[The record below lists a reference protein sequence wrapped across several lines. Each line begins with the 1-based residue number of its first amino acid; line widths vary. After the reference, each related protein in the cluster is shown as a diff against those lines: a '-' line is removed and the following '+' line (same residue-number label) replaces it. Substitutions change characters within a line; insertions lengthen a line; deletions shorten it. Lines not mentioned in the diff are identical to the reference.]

1 MIAFLERQMDE
12 QFVRCDETD
21 DLNDK
26 NSKMDLTKVGGSKWN
41 SKLAYGAKFKLTL
54 PTQQTINDFKKD
66 TVELRSSHE
75 AIDILN
81 TKRSKGK
88 RQFITEGN
96 N

>member
-1 MIAFLERQMDE
+1 MDE
-12 QFVRCDETD
+12 QFVRCDETV
-21 DLNDK
+21 
-26 NSKMDLTKVGGSKWN
+26 NSITYQNMKKMDLTKVGGSKWN
-41 SKLAYGAKFKLTL
+41 SKLAYGAKFKLIL

>member
-1 MIAFLERQMDE
+1 
-12 QFVRCDETD
+12 
-21 DLNDK
+21 
-26 NSKMDLTKVGGSKWN
+26 MDLTKVGGSKWN

-96 N
+96 NWWW